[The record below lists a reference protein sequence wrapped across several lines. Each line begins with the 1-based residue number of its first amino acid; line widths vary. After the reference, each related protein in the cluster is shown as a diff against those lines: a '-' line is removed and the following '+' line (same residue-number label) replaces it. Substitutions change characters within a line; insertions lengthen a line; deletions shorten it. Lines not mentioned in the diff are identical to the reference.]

1 MKKFINGRWFPLA
14 VVSVVVL
21 IFAFVLFLCGFRITY
36 APELENSWDAISA
49 CAAWAGAIGS
59 VAAVFSAIYVANRQN
74 KIALFEKRYQIYTS
88 IFKIMQVTEKIWS
101 VGSSDISNTLHFFDS
116 FCSSPKNFSMNLH
129 VQNRAEERQRIIDAV
144 LVDTEKIAML
154 FKDIA
159 NQNVEILRKVL
170 IYLITVVV
178 SSCPPDKIKDQI
190 TKEDWENIQR
200 TLDKMEEQLHL

>member
-1 MKKFINGRWFPLA
+1 
-14 VVSVVVL
+14 
-21 IFAFVLFLCGFRITY
+21 
-36 APELENSWDAISA
+36 
-49 CAAWAGAIGS
+49 
-59 VAAVFSAIYVANRQN
+59 
-74 KIALFEKRYQIYTS
+74 
-88 IFKIMQVTEKIWS
+88 MQVTEKIWS

>member
-154 FKDIA
+154 FKGIA